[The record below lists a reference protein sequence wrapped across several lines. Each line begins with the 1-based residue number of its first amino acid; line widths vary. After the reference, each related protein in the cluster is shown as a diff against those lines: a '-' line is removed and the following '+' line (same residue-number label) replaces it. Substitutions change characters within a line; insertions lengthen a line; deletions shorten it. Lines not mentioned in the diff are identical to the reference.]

1 MDSSQAPWRL
11 RLGSALRTMLAC
23 SIVGCTTLY
32 GPESVRHTITFP
44 AFSYVTTILIV
55 SDATLGD
62 ALRGCWHVLC
72 ASIQVILPSMLI
84 LRLIGPSRFNCG
96 LAAVAVALSS
106 FLIALPGSTHLTAKR
121 IAFGQTVIIYV
132 GAVIQGAK
140 TGIII
145 HPIHVAASTALGAV
159 ASILA
164 MLFPYPHL
172 AYREVRK
179 ICRFY
184 AENASNRFNL
194 LVEAFC
200 AKGDMAAHNLITDAR
215 LLSKAGAKL
224 IGSIKDKHEGMLW
237 EKPWLR
243 FLKPK
248 RSDPGEK
255 LQEMDMPIQGME
267 WALTSCTSFPVRMMD
282 EELVDVLQIEK
293 KQIALK
299 LEQAMRSVP
308 FDAATTPD
316 MKGENTDRSLWT
328 QKAIS
333 TNHEDLSSFF
343 FLYCMEL
350 LEDGPACIL
359 KNGQEAKI
367 QESSQPKKQGKSR
380 VKQMQSFCRENF
392 VFAIKCSFS
401 LGLAVLFGLIY
412 NKENGYWSGLTIA
425 ISFVTERQA
434 TFMVANARAQGT
446 AMGSV
451 YGILCCF
458 IFKKLTDLRFLLLL
472 PWIIFTSFLRH
483 SRMYGQAGGI
493 AAVIGASLILGR
505 KNYGTPSEFAIARTA
520 EATIGLICFVTV
532 EILFHP
538 SRSAT
543 LAKTEL
549 SRTLRALQDCFKV
562 ISLHTDRK
570 DNLRE
575 LMQEK
580 QKKLRH
586 HVRELQNFI
595 AEAEL
600 EPNFWFLP
608 FHCGCYNKLLISI
621 SKMTDLVH
629 FTIHLIGFLSAASQ
643 MLGITWEEFQE
654 QIKNVLEHLVDKTGS
669 LSKCLDKVLLVKS
682 LEEIEKQ
689 LQMESVS
696 QDLELGKSPNADVS
710 TGLGYEET
718 SISEIG
724 KSFLQYTIRVADKT
738 EHNEVEEMLKSQMVL
753 CLSSLGYCL
762 NDLKREATETEKE
775 IAELLKWEN
784 PTRHVNFP
792 ELLSKLHATR

>member
-1 MDSSQAPWRL
+1 MAFTPRICF
-11 RLGSALRTMLAC
+11 AC
-23 SIVGCTTLY
+23 SMVGCTTLY

-145 HPIHVAASTALGAV
+145 HPIHVAASTALGTV

-255 LQEMDMPIQGME
+255 LKEMDMPIQGME
-267 WALTSCTSFPVRMMD
+267 WALTNCTSFPVRMMD
-282 EELVDVLQIEK
+282 EELVNVLQIEK

-350 LEDGPACIL
+350 LQDGPACIL
-359 KNGQEAKI
+359 KNGEEAKI

-380 VKQMQSFCRENF
+380 VKQMQSFRRENLL
-392 VFAIKCSFS
+392 FAIKCSLS

-425 ISFVTERQA
+425 ISFVTGRQA

-520 EATIGLICFVTV
+520 EATIGLICFVAV

-549 SRTLRALQDCFKV
+549 SRTLRALQDCFK
-562 ISLHTDRK
+562 I
-570 DNLRE
+570 
-575 LMQEK
+575 
-580 QKKLRH
+580 
-586 HVRELQNFI
+586 
-595 AEAEL
+595 
-600 EPNFWFLP
+600 
-608 FHCGCYNKLLISI
+608 CY
-621 SKMTDLVH
+621 T
-629 FTIHLIGFLSAASQ
+629 
-643 MLGITWEEFQE
+643 
-654 QIKNVLEHLVDKTGS
+654 
-669 LSKCLDKVLLVKS
+669 
-682 LEEIEKQ
+682 
-689 LQMESVS
+689 
-696 QDLELGKSPNADVS
+696 
-710 TGLGYEET
+710 
-718 SISEIG
+718 
-724 KSFLQYTIRVADKT
+724 
-738 EHNEVEEMLKSQMVL
+738 
-753 CLSSLGYCL
+753 
-762 NDLKREATETEKE
+762 
-775 IAELLKWEN
+775 
-784 PTRHVNFP
+784 
-792 ELLSKLHATR
+792 LLSI